1 MNISTVIVVS
11 IMILYNYKDI
21 IWCRIQFI
29 LVADCEAK
37 EMFSQK
43 KCSENFLSYLV
54 CHKNLEKSVNELISD
69 TSDNLSNNYLET
81 SLTGVFQEFYPQNE
95 RVFST
100 TV

>member
-21 IWCRIQFI
+21 IWCRIQLI
-29 LVADCEAK
+29 LVADCE

-43 KCSENFLSYLV
+43 KCSENLLSYVV
-54 CHKNLEKSVNELISD
+54 CHKNLERSVNELISE

-100 TV
+100 KV

>member
-1 MNISTVIVVS
+1 MKRCF
-11 IMILYNYKDI
+11 LK
-21 IWCRIQFI
+21 
-29 LVADCEAK
+29 
-37 EMFSQK
+37 K
-43 KCSENFLSYLV
+43 KCSENLLSYLV

-81 SLTGVFQEFYPQNE
+81 SLTGVFQEFYSQNE

>member
-21 IWCRIQFI
+21 IWCRIQLI
-29 LVADCEAK
+29 LVADCE

-43 KCSENFLSYLV
+43 KCSENLLSYVV
-54 CHKNLEKSVNELISD
+54 CHKNLERSVNELISE

-95 RVFST
+95 RVF
-100 TV
+100 

>member
-21 IWCRIQFI
+21 IWCRIQLI
-29 LVADCEAK
+29 LVADCE

-43 KCSENFLSYLV
+43 KCSENLLSYVV
-54 CHKNLEKSVNELISD
+54 CHKNLERSVNELISA

-95 RVFST
+95 RVF
-100 TV
+100 

>member
-21 IWCRIQFI
+21 IWCRIQLI
-29 LVADCEAK
+29 LVADCE

-43 KCSENFLSYLV
+43 KCSENLLSYLV
-54 CHKNLEKSVNELISD
+54 CHKNFEKSVNELISE
-69 TSDNLSNNYLET
+69 TSDNLSNNYPET